1 MYLLLVLSI
10 LFASAN
16 SVVLH
21 KVTLDGGVVFLSMAL
36 SIFLLRE
43 KLSRKQL
50 SGILVG
56 VLGIFIIGIL

>member
-21 KVTLDGGVVFLSMAL
+21 KVTLDGGFLFLSMAL
-36 SIFLLRE
+36 SIFLLNP
-43 KLSRKQL
+43 LITL
-50 SGILVG
+50 HYI
-56 VLGIFIIGIL
+56 